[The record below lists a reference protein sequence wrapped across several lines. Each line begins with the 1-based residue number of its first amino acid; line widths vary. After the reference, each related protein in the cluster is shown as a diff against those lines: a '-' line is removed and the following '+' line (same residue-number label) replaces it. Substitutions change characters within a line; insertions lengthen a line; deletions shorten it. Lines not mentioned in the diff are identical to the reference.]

1 VVTSAPN
8 ADAVAIGVSRGPLS
22 EPSWLCAR
30 LTGSS
35 YAWVRRTG
43 ELSAGPTVMTTHAI
57 REATTAAPKTSA
69 NATATTRT
77 TRTVRRRA
85 TRYRPERAPLLAG
98 ARVGATLRRERGAA
112 C

>member
-1 VVTSAPN
+1 MVTSAPN
-8 ADAVAIGVSRGPLS
+8 ADAVGIGVSRLPLS

-35 YAWVRRTG
+35 YTWVRRTG
-43 ELSAGPTVMTTHAI
+43 EMSGGPTVMTTHAI

-77 TRTVRRRA
+77 TPDGAQARDPLQARA
-85 TRYRPERAPLLAG
+85 S
-98 ARVGATLRRERGAA
+98 ATLRRGAA